1 VQLDGKVEVF
11 GLQFEKE
18 TGDASQLGR
27 TLRQAGIP
35 RKFAEVIEIARIAF
49 DKPLLLSCQLH
60 PIVTV
65 SIEPSE
71 LLTPFILGSEG
82 SSLWS
87 PTGIIGTRTLFI
99 SIPTSNN

>member
-1 VQLDGKVEVF
+1 MVVL
-11 GLQFEKE
+11 L
-18 TGDASQLGR
+18 T
-27 TLRQAGIP
+27 
-35 RKFAEVIEIARIAF
+35 
-49 DKPLLLSCQLH
+49 PLLGQHLGFHHAAKLLGVQKLVAHLAVERLGVTILLTCQLH